1 MPGPND
7 EPKLIIDTDWKAQAQ
22 AEKEKLAQTV
32 KPTAKPTP
40 GSPGTNPTQA
50 GAGSPGAGA
59 QAGAMP
65 GPPGADEPANLDE
78 LVRMLAMQALTFL
91 GEIPDPQSGQR
102 MFAPEYARRFIDM
115 IGVIE
120 EKTKGNLTKEEDEGL
135 KGVAADLRMAY
146 VEISKAVAKAVA
158 EGKIKPQ
165 TRTAGGL
172 EIPGAGG
179 GGMGMPPLG

>member
-1 MPGPND
+1 MPGD

-22 AEKEKLAQTV
+22 AEKEKLAHSA
-32 KPTAKPTP
+32 KETAKATTKPAP
-40 GSPGTNPTQA
+40 GSTGNLTPTGAPGPD
-50 GAGSPGAGA
+50 GV
-59 QAGAMP
+59 
-65 GPPGADEPANLDE
+65 PPGAPGDEPASFDE

-115 IGVIE
+115 INILE

-146 VEISKAVAKAVA
+146 VELSKAVAKAVA

-165 TRTAGGL
+165 AMGGRP
-172 EIPGAGG
+172 PGAGG
-179 GGMGMPPLG
+179 PGIEIAQPGMSPLM

>member
-1 MPGPND
+1 MPPIDPN

-32 KPTAKPTP
+32 KPAVKANPTP
-40 GSPGTNPTQA
+40 ASGSA
-50 GAGSPGAGA
+50 PGAA
-59 QAGAMP
+59 AEV
-65 GPPGADEPANLDE
+65 PPGADEPASFDE

-102 MFAPEYARRFIDM
+102 LFAPEYARRFIDM
-115 IGVIE
+115 IGILE

-158 EGKIKPQ
+158 EGKVKPQ
-165 TRTAGGL
+165 AMGG
-172 EIPGAGG
+172 PGVGKHH
-179 GGMGMPPLG
+179 P

>member
-1 MPGPND
+1 MAPNPNPGE

-32 KPTAKPTP
+32 KPAAKPVAPGSPNPTP
-40 GSPGTNPTQA
+40 GAAARPA
-50 GAGSPGAGA
+50 GQGQPD
-59 QAGAMP
+59 
-65 GPPGADEPANLDE
+65 ADPDPNEPASFDE
-78 LVRMLAMQALTFL
+78 LIRMLAMQALTFL

-115 IGVIE
+115 INILE
-120 EKTKGNLTKEEDEGL
+120 EKTKGNLSKEEDEGL

-146 VEISKAVAKAVA
+146 VEIGKAVAKAVA

-165 TRTAGGL
+165 AMGGRGPGSPGI
-172 EIPGAGG
+172 EIAQPGRS
-179 GGMGMPPLG
+179 PLM